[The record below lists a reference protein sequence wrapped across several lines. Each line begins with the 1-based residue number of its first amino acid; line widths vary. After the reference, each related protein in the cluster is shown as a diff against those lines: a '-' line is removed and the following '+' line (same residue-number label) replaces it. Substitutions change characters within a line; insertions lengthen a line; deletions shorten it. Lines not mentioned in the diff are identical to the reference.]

1 MDLGGEASTANDTPT
16 FVNQHQGNVSD
27 EDMHTSSDDEDTT
40 VPPRPQRN
48 TQLPRRLV
56 DCEIVSDN
64 AVDNEGE
71 IVHYAMLADTEPLDT
86 KAALKSKVWMEAMID
101 ELKSIEKNKTWD
113 LCELP
118 SDKKAIGV
126 KWVYK
131 VKQNPEGK
139 VIKYKARLVA
149 KGFLQ
154 KQGLDYDEV
163 FSPVARHETIRLV
176 IALACSRRW
185 PLFHLD
191 VKSAFLNGPLE
202 EDVYVKQPP
211 GFELKGKE
219 SKVLKLNKAL
229 YGLKQAPRAWNK
241 RIDQFFVMQGFR
253 KCSVEYGVYVKCSDD
268 KHMLIIC
275 LYVDDLLV
283 TGSSSIEIENFKSQ
297 MKCEFEMTDLGK
309 LTYFLGMELLE
320 TPKGMILHQAKYAT
334 EILRKFEML
343 DCNSSVTPAD
353 TRAKIEEDTGSDA
366 VDSTI
371 FRQLIGSL
379 RYLCQT
385 RPDIS
390 YAVGYV
396 SRFMS
401 KPLKCHLLAAK
412 RILRYINGTIHYGVV
427 FPYSK
432 DNGKLELSGFSDADW
447 CGDKVDRRSTSGYL
461 FKFQNAP
468 VSWCSK
474 KQSVIALSSCEAEY
488 VAGSLAACQANWLQ
502 SLLSEMNIIADITV
516 VLKIDNKSAINLAKN
531 PVSHGKSKH
540 IETRFHF
547 LRDQVTKGKLKLEY
561 CSTDN
566 QQADILTKAV
576 KRDQFLKLRREMG
589 VVSFDSL
596 N

>member
-1 MDLGGEASTANDTPT
+1 M
-16 FVNQHQGNVSD
+16 
-27 EDMHTSSDDEDTT
+27 
-40 VPPRPQRN
+40 VP
-48 TQLPRRLV
+48 
-56 DCEIVSDN
+56 DN
-64 AVDNEGE
+64 AVDNEGD
-71 IVHYAMLADTEPLDT
+71 IVHYAMLADTEPLDV
-86 KAALKSKVWMEAMID
+86 KSALKSKVWLEAMID

-113 LCELP
+113 LCKLP
-118 SDKKAIGV
+118 SEKRAIDV

-131 VKQNPEGK
+131 VKQNPEGQ
-139 VIKYKARLVA
+139 VVKYKARLVA

-219 SKVLKLNKAL
+219 DKVLKLNKAL

-241 RIDQFFVMQGFR
+241 RIDQFFVVQGFV
-253 KCSVEYGVYVKCSDD
+253 KCSVEYGVYVKHSDN

-283 TGSSSIEIENFKSQ
+283 TGSSLAEIEDFKSQ
-297 MKCEFEMTDLGK
+297 MKSEFEMTDLGK
-309 LTYFLGMELLE
+309 LTYFLGMELLY
-320 TPKGMILHQAKYAT
+320 TAKGVILHQAKYAT

-353 TRAKIEEDTGSDA
+353 TRLKLEIDENSDT
-366 VDSTI
+366 VDPTI

-401 KPLKCHLLAAK
+401 KPLKPHLLAAK
-412 RILRYINGTIHYGVV
+412 RILRYINGTIHYGVL

-432 DNGKLELSGFSDADW
+432 DSVKLELNGFSDADW

-502 SLLSEMNIIADITV
+502 SLLNEMKIIDNITV
-516 VLKIDNKSAINLAKN
+516 MLKIDNKSAINLAKN

-547 LRDQVTKGKLKLEY
+547 LRDQVNKGKLSLEY

-566 QQADILTKAV
+566 QQADIMTKAV
-576 KRDQFLKLRREMG
+576 KRDQFLKLRREIG
-589 VVSFDSL
+589 IVCFDSL
-596 N
+596 S

>member
-1 MDLGGEASTANDTPT
+1 
-16 FVNQHQGNVSD
+16 
-27 EDMHTSSDDEDTT
+27 
-40 VPPRPQRN
+40 
-48 TQLPRRLV
+48 
-56 DCEIVSDN
+56 
-64 AVDNEGE
+64 
-71 IVHYAMLADTEPLDT
+71 
-86 KAALKSKVWMEAMID
+86 
-101 ELKSIEKNKTWD
+101 
-113 LCELP
+113 
-118 SDKKAIGV
+118 
-126 KWVYK
+126 
-131 VKQNPEGK
+131 
-139 VIKYKARLVA
+139 
-149 KGFLQ
+149 
-154 KQGLDYDEV
+154 
-163 FSPVARHETIRLV
+163 
-176 IALACSRRW
+176 
-185 PLFHLD
+185 

-202 EDVYVKQPP
+202 KDVYVKQPP

-219 SKVLKLNKAL
+219 NKVLKLNKAL

-241 RIDQFFVMQGFR
+241 RIDQFFVMQGFK

-268 KHMLIIC
+268 EHMLIIC

-366 VDSTI
+366 VDSTM

-502 SLLSEMNIIADITV
+502 SLLSEMNIIADTTV

>member
-1 MDLGGEASTANDTPT
+1 VFGSLCYKHVPDAKRKKLEDKSVPMIFVGYHRTGAYRLYNPTSDKVEISRDVKVLENESWDWGQKLSSKKTCAVDLGGEASTANDTPT

-191 VKSAFLNGPLE
+191 VKSAFLNGPL
-202 EDVYVKQPP
+202 
-211 GFELKGKE
+211 
-219 SKVLKLNKAL
+219 
-229 YGLKQAPRAWNK
+229 
-241 RIDQFFVMQGFR
+241 
-253 KCSVEYGVYVKCSDD
+253 
-268 KHMLIIC
+268 
-275 LYVDDLLV
+275 
-283 TGSSSIEIENFKSQ
+283 
-297 MKCEFEMTDLGK
+297 
-309 LTYFLGMELLE
+309 
-320 TPKGMILHQAKYAT
+320 
-334 EILRKFEML
+334 
-343 DCNSSVTPAD
+343 
-353 TRAKIEEDTGSDA
+353 
-366 VDSTI
+366 
-371 FRQLIGSL
+371 
-379 RYLCQT
+379 
-385 RPDIS
+385 
-390 YAVGYV
+390 
-396 SRFMS
+396 
-401 KPLKCHLLAAK
+401 
-412 RILRYINGTIHYGVV
+412 
-427 FPYSK
+427 
-432 DNGKLELSGFSDADW
+432 
-447 CGDKVDRRSTSGYL
+447 
-461 FKFQNAP
+461 
-468 VSWCSK
+468 
-474 KQSVIALSSCEAEY
+474 
-488 VAGSLAACQANWLQ
+488 
-502 SLLSEMNIIADITV
+502 
-516 VLKIDNKSAINLAKN
+516 
-531 PVSHGKSKH
+531 
-540 IETRFHF
+540 
-547 LRDQVTKGKLKLEY
+547 
-561 CSTDN
+561 
-566 QQADILTKAV
+566 
-576 KRDQFLKLRREMG
+576 
-589 VVSFDSL
+589 
-596 N
+596 